1 MYAKGTFI
9 EFTNEGHMV
18 AISPRV
24 SIIIPVFNG
33 ANYMRLAID
42 SALAQTWANTEVVV
56 VNDGSNDN
64 GETDQ
69 IARSYGDQISYIEKQ
84 NGGVASALNAGIAAM
99 TGDIFCWLS
108 HDDRHLPEKTE
119 RQVAEWERRS
129 RPNAVLIS
137 DYRLIDGS
145 GATITYVR
153 LDHKMLTLKP
163 SYALL
168 RGCIHGCSVFVPRAL
183 FKQIGKFDEGLR
195 TTQDYDLWLRC
206 YREFPFIHMPEI
218 LIESRWHDEQGS
230 KKIDHAEEA
239 AAFWKRVVDSISE
252 QEQEA
257 WEGSTYRFIIGMAK
271 FFRKNGLDLVADEM
285 DSRAADALE
294 HTLVSVVIPLYDR
307 PDMAV
312 SAIESAASQTHA
324 EVEIIVVDDG
334 SKEDLSDVRD
344 AISRQPRARMIV
356 QHNRGPGAARNV
368 GWKAAQGRYIA
379 FLDADDLFIPTK
391 ISEQLRAMLIEGKSF
406 SHTSYQRYLDG
417 SIARFNEGAGNRFP
431 DVIGSCGIATPT
443 VMVRRSLI
451 DEGFSFREDVRIGED
466 VILWLQIASR
476 YDTFG
481 IDKALTVIRASKM
494 SVAYN
499 YKKQMQGLNHI
510 LAEIE
515 GSPNLCKH
523 SSQVKLLKT
532 TYRDLGR
539 TRT

>member
-1 MYAKGTFI
+1 MG
-9 EFTNEGHMV
+9 
-18 AISPRV
+18 PRV

-42 SALAQTWANTEVVV
+42 SALAQTWADTEVVV

-64 GETDQ
+64 GETHR
-69 IARSYGDQISYIEKQ
+69 IARSYGKQISYIEKQ

-119 RQVAEWERRS
+119 RQVAEWERRG

-145 GATITYVR
+145 GATITDVR
-153 LDHKMLTLKP
+153 LDHKMLTQKP

-168 RGCIHGCSVFVPRAL
+168 RGCVHGCSVFVPRAL
-183 FKQIGKFDEGLR
+183 FKRVGKFDEGLR
-195 TTQDYDLWLRC
+195 TTQDYDLWLRS

-230 KKIDHAEEA
+230 KKIDHVEEA
-239 AAFWKRVVDSISE
+239 TEFWKRVVDGISE
-252 QEQEA
+252 QDQET
-257 WEGSTYRFIIGMAK
+257 WEGSTYRFSIGMAK
-271 FFRKNGLDLVADEM
+271 FLRENGLGPAADEM
-285 DSRAADALE
+285 DSRAANALE

-312 SAIESAASQTHA
+312 SAIGSAGSQTHP

-334 SKEDLSDVRD
+334 SKEDLSHVRA

-356 QHNRGPGAARNV
+356 QHNRGPGAARNI
-368 GWKAAQGRYIA
+368 GWKAAKGRYVA
-379 FLDADDLFIPTK
+379 FLDADDLFVPTK
-391 ISEQLRAMLIEGKSF
+391 ITEQLRAMLAEGKCF

-417 SIARFNEGAGNRFP
+417 TIARFNTGAGNRFP
-431 DVIGSCGIATPT
+431 DIIGSCGIATPT
-443 VMVRRSLI
+443 VMVKRDLV
-451 DEGFSFREDVRIGED
+451 DEGFSFREDIRIGED

-476 YDTFG
+476 YETFG
-481 IDKALTVIRASKM
+481 IDKALTVVRASKA
-494 SVAYN
+494 SVAYDRT
-499 YKKQMQGLNHI
+499 KQLEGLNYI
-510 LAEIE
+510 IEEIE
-515 GSPNLCKH
+515 RSPNLYQH
-523 SSQVKLLKT
+523 SSQVELLKSM
-532 TYRDLGR
+532 YRDLSR
-539 TRT
+539 TEE